1 MTKSTAMNRF
11 QSILAAILPSYS
23 TRVHIKRRLYGI
35 DYKFVA
41 AAMALAVLMVLA
53 VRYL

>member
-1 MTKSTAMNRF
+1 MNWF

-41 AAMALAVLMVLA
+41 AAIALGAFMVLA
-53 VRYL
+53 IRYL